1 MVAGVIGRKNCNYD
15 LCGEVVKLA
24 SRTEGE
30 GESDAIETSAAKHA
44 LLKDDSVCIPAGKVL
59 ITGEG
64 EVDVNQLI
72 DEITSQPGCIDEAC
86 NADRQQLAHGELLQ

>member
-1 MVAGVIGRKNCNYD
+1 M
-15 LCGEVVKLA
+15 
-24 SRTEGE
+24 EGE

-44 LLKDDSVCIPAGKVL
+44 LLKDGSVCIPAGKVP

-72 DEITSQPGCIDEAC
+72 DEITPGCIDEAC